1 MSHLFLAM
9 AKMSIYLQVTWSYMS
24 FITGM
29 IDAFK
34 PKTSYRNVCVAC
46 TILSILSSS
55 FLCTIWWKKIEI
67 VKPYL
72 YNAGPAL
79 NFLFLIATMW
89 VYGVDRI
96 LALIECSVGWETTW
110 LLSNHYWKLWWKFCW
125 KFCCPVYC
133 IVSSAQHFWSV
144 FLKEGH
150 RSHLI
155 KDYHIIAYSI
165 VFFLMLA
172 PVIYLMIFTT
182 EVGLTERFKCLLR
195 PTDKWGPYLPHH
207 KHIMRIGEEDIH
219 RKVPAPVRVAQTFE
233 ELSSI
238 MDDDS

>member
-1 MSHLFLAM
+1 MFT
-9 AKMSIYLQVTWSYMS
+9 MSIYLQVTWTYMS
-24 FITGM
+24 FITGI

-34 PKTSYRNVCVAC
+34 LKTSYRNICVTC
-46 TILSILSSS
+46 TILSVLSSS
-55 FLCTIWWKKIEI
+55 FLCTTWWKTTEI

-72 YNAGPAL
+72 YNAGPGL

-125 KFCCPVYC
+125 KKSCPFGLIVWWSYHFSNVY
-133 IVSSAQHFWSV
+133 
-144 FLKEGH
+144 LKKGH
-150 RSHLI
+150 HRQFI
-155 KDYHIIAYSI
+155 KDYHFIPYLIDLFI
-165 VFFLMLA
+165 LLA